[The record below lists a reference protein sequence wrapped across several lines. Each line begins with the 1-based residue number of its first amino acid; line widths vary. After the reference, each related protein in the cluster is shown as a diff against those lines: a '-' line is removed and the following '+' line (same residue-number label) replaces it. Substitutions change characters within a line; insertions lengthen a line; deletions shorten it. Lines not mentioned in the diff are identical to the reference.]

1 MKKIVIIGGGIAG
14 LSLGIYLRKLGV
26 DVEINES
33 GTYPKHKVCG
43 EFICGVSADT
53 IQKMGLD
60 GVIGQSVIHQKMT
73 WWMGDALV
81 LEDKLPT
88 AAWGLSRYQLDED
101 LASLFVDMG
110 GGLNTGV
117 RVARED
123 DEGVVWATG
132 KPKKKG
138 RWIGLKIHAMDA
150 QIDGPDGLEMH
161 VGSHGYIGLCGVER
175 NRVNCC
181 GLFRMDQ
188 SIKGSGGA
196 LLEAYLRS
204 NDLNM
209 LADRLGAWQKDESS
223 FSATA
228 GFSFGKQKQAGAFC
242 VGDSSYLIPPF
253 TGNGMSMALE
263 SSWMAAHWL
272 KRFSQGEIEWADACA
287 DYENESVA
295 FFKKRMKMSGSIQPL
310 LFNRWGR
317 TLLKTATKSGMLP
330 FEFLFHQLRT
340 P

>member
-43 EFICGVSADT
+43 EFICGVRPDT
-53 IQKMGLD
+53 VKEMGID
-60 GVIGQSVIHQKMT
+60 SVIGQSVTHQNMT
-73 WWMGDALV
+73 WWMGDSVV
-81 LEDKLPT
+81 LEDNLPT
-88 AAWGLSRYQLDED
+88 EAWGLSRYKLDQD

-110 GGLNTGV
+110 GVLNTGV

-123 DEGVVWATG
+123 EEGVVWATG

-138 RWIGLKIHAMDA
+138 RWIGLKIHAVDA
-150 QIDGPDGLEMH
+150 KINGLEMH
-161 VGSHGYIGLCGVER
+161 VGSHGYIGLCGVEQ

-196 LLEAYLRS
+196 LLEAYLRN

-209 LADRLGAWQKDESS
+209 LADRFGALQKDESS

-263 SSWMAAHWL
+263 SSWMAGHWL
-272 KRFSQGEIEWADACA
+272 KRFSQGEIEWGDTCSG
-287 DYENESVA
+287 YENESVA

-310 LFNRWGR
+310 LFNRLGR
-317 TLLKTATKSGMLP
+317 TLLKTAAQSGMLP